1 VPARTR
7 QFYFSDTNLL
17 ITRFSAPSGVGQ
29 VEDFMPLAADR
40 SNAQP
45 HQLIH
50 RSGTA
55 ARSPARCPA
64 NYVRHRRQAFVQY
77 EGGDVVDAAVLIMP
91 LVKFISLVAPQWL
104 TTLDAVGANLVSDT

>member
-1 VPARTR
+1 M
-7 QFYFSDTNLL
+7 YSDPRRRVIGFDSRRLRNQQHVRGAT
-17 ITRFSAPSGVGQ
+17 I
-29 VEDFMPLAADR
+29 AADR